1 MEFLVQKDFD
11 SVDLSAIK
19 ILIMGGGYLSPEMY
33 DEVLRH
39 GLILFFMIHQY
50 MRHQYMIHQS
60 MIHQYMIH
68 QYMRQQYIRHQ
79 YMIHLYLGHQ

>member
-1 MEFLVQKDFD
+1 MEFIVQKDFD

-39 GLILFFMIHQY
+39 GLILLLKRHQYMRHHY
-50 MRHQYMIHQS
+50 MRHQYMGQT
-60 MIHQYMIH
+60 
-68 QYMRQQYIRHQ
+68 YIWDT
-79 YMIHLYLGHQ
+79 YIGDTNI

>member
-1 MEFLVQKDFD
+1 MEFMVQKDFD

-39 GLILFFMIHQY
+39 GLILLLMIHQY
-50 MRHQYMIHQS
+50 MRHQFIGQK
-60 MIHQYMIH
+60 
-68 QYMRQQYIRHQ
+68 YIWKPF
-79 YMIHLYLGHQ
+79 IGDTNT